1 MQRESPKKIDA
12 QFLTFRIGNEWF
24 AMHATDVRDVM
35 YTPPLAPVPLAGA
48 EVAGLMNM
56 RGHIVTAIHGHL
68 FFDMPR
74 YDEEHKNMCIMLQN
88 QDDEIYSFI
97 VDKVFDI
104 EHFSED
110 DFEDLP
116 SNLKS
121 VWEHFSTGVFRLEER
136 VVIMLSKDK
145 ILARLFS

>member
-1 MQRESPKKIDA
+1 MPHEIAKKNDE

-35 YTPPLAPVPLAGA
+35 YTPPLAPVPLAGS

-68 FFDMPR
+68 FFDMPMT
-74 YDEEHKNMCIMLQN
+74 DTGHKNMCIMLQN

-104 EHFSED
+104 EYMHDET
-110 DFEDLP
+110 FEDLP
-116 SNLKS
+116 SNLMPM
-121 VWEHFSTGVFRLEER
+121 WEHFSNGVFRLEER
-136 VVIMLSKDK
+136 VIIMLNKDK